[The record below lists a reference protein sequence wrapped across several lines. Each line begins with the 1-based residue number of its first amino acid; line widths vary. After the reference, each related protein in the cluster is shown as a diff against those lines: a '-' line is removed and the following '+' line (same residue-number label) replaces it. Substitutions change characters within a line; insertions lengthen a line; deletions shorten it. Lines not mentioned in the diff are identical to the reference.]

1 MKKYIKFP
9 DKVIMIDYNAS
20 TRKVKRSI
28 YTEVWPMLVEVCVFY
43 SEEPLDMFFQSD
55 KDLLSEVN
63 YYASSSVSRIV
74 ELKRPAFFG
83 KRKEKLKRY
92 YQLNCINNER

>member
-1 MKKYIKFP
+1 MKKYLKFP
-9 DKVIMIDYNAS
+9 DKVVMIDYNVA
-20 TRKVKRSI
+20 TRRTKCSI
-28 YTEVWPMLVEVCVFY
+28 YTKECPMLVEVCVFY

-83 KRKEKLKRY
+83 KKEKYLNRY
-92 YQLNCINNER
+92 YNLQ